1 MSEGQK
7 KKCPYYYWNIAAAVV
22 HLANFAGTFFLSF
35 PEFPD
40 LGGRVWFILT
50 DDYLKWLGDEPGE
63 ICPGNNTF
71 AKNCSEYFRP
81 IINIGNQTVQRQ
93 EGRLV
98 LELEWLIIAFHFLSF
113 LFQISVCRSKKRYEM
128 SVEQQGMNY
137 LRFVE
142 YSISASLM
150 MVCIAIISGISD
162 IYAVVGIFFL
172 TSVTMGFGLICEY
185 LLSIYT
191 DSKDIKF
198 KKDIWRLA
206 VCSHLT
212 GWVSMLAAYGQVFA
226 TFATSLDRSNVPAPW
241 FVYVIV
247 IGLFLL
253 FNIFGFIQLW
263 QVCFKLKCCCYNP
276 KRWCYRIK
284 CLLCKAEQL
293 TAKEKD
299 ERCNILI
306 ESWYVA
312 NSLVSKTLLG
322 WLIYFNLLRR

>member
-1 MSEGQK
+1 M
-7 KKCPYYYWNIAAAVV
+7 
-22 HLANFAGTFFLSF
+22 
-35 PEFPD
+35 
-40 LGGRVWFILT
+40 
-50 DDYLKWLGDEPGE
+50 
-63 ICPGNNTF
+63 
-71 AKNCSEYFRP
+71 
-81 IINIGNQTVQRQ
+81 
-93 EGRLV
+93 
-98 LELEWLIIAFHFLSF
+98 
-113 LFQISVCRSKKRYEM
+113 
-128 SVEQQGMNY
+128 
-137 LRFVE
+137 RFVE

-172 TSVTMGFGLICEY
+172 TSVTMGFGLISEY

-191 DSKDIKF
+191 DSKDINL

-226 TFATSLDRSNVPAPW
+226 IFATSLDRSNEPAPW

-263 QVCFKLKCCCYNP
+263 QMCFKLKCCSCGT
-276 KRWCYRIK
+276 KK
-284 CLLCKAEQL
+284 
-293 TAKEKD
+293 KD
-299 ERCNILI
+299 DDKIFNIRI
-306 ESWYVA
+306 ESWYVL